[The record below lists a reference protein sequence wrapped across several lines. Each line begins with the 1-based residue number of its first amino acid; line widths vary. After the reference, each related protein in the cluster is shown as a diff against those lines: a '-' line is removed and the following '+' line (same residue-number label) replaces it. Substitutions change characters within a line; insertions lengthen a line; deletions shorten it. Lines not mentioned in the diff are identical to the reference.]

1 LPLLSEPPF
10 APPLAL
16 LEPLALELPVL
27 LAELFELVPEEE
39 AAALLADALGTLS
52 GPSVGGTV
60 TGGGGT
66 TST

>member
-1 LPLLSEPPF
+1 
-10 APPLAL
+10 L
-16 LEPLALELPVL
+16 LELLAPELPVL
-27 LAELFELVPEEE
+27 LAELFELVPEVEV
-39 AAALLADALGTLS
+39 AALLPDAPGTLS

>member
-1 LPLLSEPPF
+1 
-10 APPLAL
+10 L

-60 TGGGGT
+60 TGGGGM